1 MTTTKNN
8 RRIFT
13 ITAVIAAAALI
24 LILSLTALNRGS
36 ETAPAAGPAGGNTVD
51 RIEITSVDGKAL
63 TVPSTRPTVLFFMAS
78 WCYTCVPQA
87 KAMKEME
94 QEYADKADFVAV
106 DVTPENT
113 KTQVDQFRELAGIP
127 GYPFV
132 VDQTG
137 ELTQKYAVT
146 SLDST
151 VVVAPDGNI
160 LARADSRP
168 MKADALREFLDTALP

>member
-1 MTTTKNN
+1 MTATRNH

-36 ETAPAAGPAGGNTVD
+36 ETAPAAGPAAGNTVD

-63 TVPSTRPTVLFFMAS
+63 TVPSSRPTVLFFMAS

-151 VVVAPDGNI
+151 VVVAPDGEV
-160 LARADSRP
+160 LGRADSRP
-168 MKADALREFLDTALP
+168 MKADALRAFLDTTLP